1 MLRRIFGFKTGSN
14 MIFSLLKEYCYCTQF
29 KKEGLLEGEGVA
41 AAWDTYGRKDKY
53 MPGLR
58 RET

>member
-1 MLRRIFGFKTGSN
+1 

-29 KKEGLLEGEGVA
+29 KKEFGGGGA
-41 AAWDTYGRKDKY
+41 AAWDADGRKDKY
-53 MPGLR
+53 MPGLG